1 MTRRIWLCGPAGLVA
16 LGLGWGASAQTTVKT
31 PAAAP
36 LPRAAL
42 LKQLASDPEVKAGL
56 AEQIQALGGKT
67 DEVLAGT
74 APAKPG
80 EDVKDLWHQGAT
92 LTPRDPQI
100 VQGDKVLGAMV
111 VYNVFMHSLKDCL
124 AGNFLP
130 VAGGPGPSPYA
141 GVGLYDLPGVEGTEH
156 PWLMEI
162 GFEIDGL
169 KADQIKLQINHQPV
183 PAIRIGDNAMVGLVR
198 LDGGKHFVEITQP
211 PTDPQ
216 RKTRRFWYTRALRL

>member
-1 MTRRIWLCGPAGLVA
+1 M
-16 LGLGWGASAQTTVKT
+16 
-31 PAAAP
+31 
-36 LPRAAL
+36 L
-42 LKQLASDPEVKAGL
+42 LKQLAGDKDVRTGL
-56 AEQIQALGGKT
+56 VEQIQALGGKP
-67 DEVLAGT
+67 DDVLAGT
-74 APAKPG
+74 ASAKPG

-92 LTPRDPQI
+92 LTPRDSQI
-100 VQGDKVLGAMV
+100 LQDEKLLGAMV

-141 GVGLYDLPGVEGTEH
+141 GVGLYDLPGAEGADH

-162 GFEIDGL
+162 GFELQGL
-169 KADQIKLQINHQPV
+169 KPEQVRLQVNHQPV
-183 PAIRIGDNAMVGLVR
+183 PTIRIGETALVGLTR

-211 PTDPQ
+211 PADPQ